1 MNDQRFKNLI
11 MAVLLL
17 ASPAC
22 TKQGK
27 ENMELKI
34 NIPEV
39 TINYDPQKMEDMF
52 SMMMALQ
59 LFRGLMRYD
68 AAGEIQS
75 DLASHWE
82 TSKDNLT
89 YRFKLKEATFSNG
102 KPITSRN
109 VQMTFAR
116 MFFLGSSIAAD
127 IDYIAGA
134 KEFKATQDLSKLG
147 VRPINDKEIEFTLSH
162 PSALFLKHI
171 AVADCSILPLEDF
184 KAELDLDATGAYS
197 GPYKIKSL
205 VGKNEYHIEKWREDA
220 LDSKNPPKEVVFF
233 KSSTPGM
240 DLAKDK
246 LTDSLD
252 AQPVSA
258 ADTAMLAKS
267 GWINSP
273 TELTGETFIILN
285 PKYISLEVRRYLY
298 LKTNPKELVSILG
311 EPKFKAAF
319 GLIPVGL
326 SGDLQES
333 DVMDLHKEKA
343 EYKGKKIS
351 FKLDYD
357 PESEVNAKTAEWL
370 KKVWS
375 SDKIEVILNALPKG
389 EKLDRM
395 FGKKAE
401 ATIGRKGV
409 DYPDGFSVLTYFK
422 GQYASNYFHVEANE
436 VDKAIAQ
443 SLQMADSAKRTESYK
458 NIQKLI
464 LLHYTN
470 IPLFFG
476 SQASGLWS
484 SKVSRVPSHPMGIHT
499 MPLEVIEMRAK

>member
-1 MNDQRFKNLI
+1 MNDQYFRNLI
-11 MAVLLL
+11 LVFLLL
-17 ASPAC
+17 APMAC
-22 TKQGK
+22 TKFGK
-27 ENMELKI
+27 GNMELRI
-34 NIPEV
+34 NMPEV

-52 SMMMALQ
+52 SMMIALQ
-59 LFRGLMRYD
+59 LYRGLMRYD
-68 AAGEIQS
+68 AAGGVQLDI
-75 DLASHWE
+75 AAHWE
-82 TSKDNLT
+82 KSKDNLK
-89 YRFKLKEATFSNG
+89 YKFKLKDAKFSDG
-102 KPITSRN
+102 KAITSRH

-147 VRPINDKEIEFTLSH
+147 VRPITDKEIEFTLSH
-162 PSALFLKHI
+162 PSALFLKHV
-171 AVADCSILPLEDF
+171 AVADCSILPLNDF
-184 KAELDLDATGAYS
+184 KENLDLTEAGAYS

-205 VGKNEYHIEKWREDA
+205 EVKNEYRLEKWRPDA
-220 LDSKNPPKEVVFF
+220 LDSANPPREVVFF
-233 KSSTPGM
+233 RSSIAGTE
-240 DLAKDK
+240 LAKSK

-258 ADTAMLAKS
+258 ADSEALGKL
-267 GWINSP
+267 GWISSP
-273 TELTGETFIILN
+273 TELTGETFVILN
-285 PKYISLEVRRYLY
+285 PKYIPLEVRRNLY
-298 LKTNPKELVSILG
+298 LKTNPKELVEILN
-311 EPKFKAAF
+311 EPRFKVAF

-333 DVMDLHKEKA
+333 DVMDLYKDKT

-357 PESEVNAKTAEWL
+357 PESEVNVKIAEWL
-370 KKVWS
+370 KKIWS
-375 SDKIEVILNALPKG
+375 SDKVEVNLNGLSKG

-395 FGKKAE
+395 FSKKAE

-422 GQYASNYFHVEANE
+422 GQYASNYFHVEDKE
-436 VDKAIAQ
+436 IDKAIGE
-443 SLQMADSAKRTESYK
+443 SLQMIDPIKQAQSYK
-458 NIQKLI
+458 SIQKLI
-464 LLHYTN
+464 LKHYTN

-484 SKVSRVPSHPMGIHT
+484 PKVSRVPSHPMGVHT
-499 MPLEVIEMRAK
+499 MPLEVIEMRGK